1 MNKRYVTTLT
11 TITMNLRTGK
21 CTDEKEQKGIDKEI
35 KEEKPRELTEEDQ
48 QFIVFM
54 KKIMLEFEEL
64 TDAPPVSRI
73 VCMIQ
78 IYKYF
83 DEKVHIIK
91 IRENLARSVRDK
103 TINLSA
109 ELGQIIFKNGDDAKL
124 LSFAIEL
131 SSRMLTVLAKLG
143 NIS

>member
-1 MNKRYVTTLT
+1 
-11 TITMNLRTGK
+11 MNLRTGK
-21 CTDEKEQKGIDKEI
+21 CTGENIQNGIEKEESKE
-35 KEEKPRELTEEDQ
+35 KEEEKPRELTEEDQ

-54 KKIMLEFEEL
+54 KKIMSEFEEL
-64 TDAPPVSRI
+64 TDAPPISRI
-73 VCMIQ
+73 ICMIE

-91 IRENLARSVRDK
+91 IREKLARSVRDK

-109 ELGQIIFKNGDDAKL
+109 ELGQIIFKNGGDARL

-131 SSRMLTVLAKLG
+131 SSWMLTVLAKLG
-143 NIS
+143 NSS